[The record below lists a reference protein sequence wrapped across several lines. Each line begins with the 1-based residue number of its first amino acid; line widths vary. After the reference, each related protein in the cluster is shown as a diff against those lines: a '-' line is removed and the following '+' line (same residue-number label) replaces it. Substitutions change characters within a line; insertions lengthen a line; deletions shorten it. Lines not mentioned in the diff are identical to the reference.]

1 MKNKSL
7 LASYVG
13 LAILVTSFSTTAN
26 AGQDIL
32 IDQGDNYTFNGQN
45 WEFPGGIFTTGG
57 SNTGTIPFLL
67 NIGAGAASYGFVYD
81 ARGQATFV
89 SSGGAATGNFIAP
102 LRSATAFRPDS
113 SGSGLMVWGAGRVDP
128 LRLLASP
135 TPGQTYDIAN
145 ALQVFRFSWVNVCP
159 VTGACDGTDSV
170 SSQALLINRGGGDF
184 DLNFNYGR
192 LQSSIPSD
200 AFGGFT
206 LDANLRT
213 IAAFT
218 SPGPDFCFRGGV
230 VGACGTTTGTVPEP
244 ATMALLA
251 GGLGLIGATRLRRRR
266 QDPASTPR

>member
-1 MKNKSL
+1 MKNKRL
-7 LASYVG
+7 LAPYIAFAV
-13 LAILVTSFSTTAN
+13 LVASFSTTAD
-26 AGQDIL
+26 AGREIL
-32 IDQGDNYTFNGQN
+32 IDQGDNYSFNGQN
-45 WEFPGGIFTTGG
+45 WEFPGGIFTTAGP
-57 SNTGTIPFLL
+57 NTGTIPFLL

-89 SSGGAATGNFIAP
+89 GSGGAATGNFIAP
-102 LRSATAFRPDS
+102 LRSATAFQPDS

-135 TPGQTYDIAN
+135 APGQTYDIAN

-159 VTGACDGTDSV
+159 VTGACDGSDSV
-170 SSQALLINRGGGDF
+170 SFQALLINRGSGDF
-184 DLNFNYGR
+184 DLDFNYGVQR
-192 LQSSIPSD
+192 SIPSD

-206 LDANLRT
+206 LDNNVRT
-213 IAAFT
+213 IAGFT

-266 QDPASTPR
+266 QDSASTPR